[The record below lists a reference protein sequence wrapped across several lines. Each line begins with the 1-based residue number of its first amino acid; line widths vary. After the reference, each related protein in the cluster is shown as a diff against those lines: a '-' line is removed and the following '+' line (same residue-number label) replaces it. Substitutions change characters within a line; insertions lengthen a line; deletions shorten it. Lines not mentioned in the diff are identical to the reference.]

1 MYEPHVV
8 SCYRYL
14 DNVVERDR
22 RATKRRCASM
32 LELKSFR
39 TVAVTLV
46 MRGAEG
52 CSPRC
57 ARRTRMSSDSRG
69 VGSVA
74 GLVARTATMSSS

>member
-46 MRGAEG
+46 KSGAG
-52 CSPRC
+52 
-57 ARRTRMSSDSRG
+57 
-69 VGSVA
+69 GSFA
-74 GLVARTATMSSS
+74 

>member
-14 DNVVERDR
+14 DNVVERVKLQLQLAGIDVVERDR

-46 MRGAEG
+46 KSGAG
-52 CSPRC
+52 
-57 ARRTRMSSDSRG
+57 
-69 VGSVA
+69 GSFA
-74 GLVARTATMSSS
+74 